1 MPKLEAIWQAI
12 GLIKPLTV
20 AMAAVALAIIGILRR
35 IRPSWPG
42 FLIAVGITAALTGL
56 LQLDVATVG
65 SVKSLLSVVVADGMT
80 RRRHRSNCELV
91 KQDVANV
98 ASVLFGGMPAT
109 GTIARNAT
117 SIRAGAHSP
126 GSGMLH
132 AVYVLLFILVAAA
145 LGAVLTFAACNMAA
159 KEEFNS
165 LLTASRGDAF
175 VLLSTFLLTVFED
188 LTLGFGVGVTLGAFL
203 FLHRMAEATDIE
215 DGGRLSSDDR
225 ADDANGRR
233 DAYEQASTQECLV
246 YKVTGALFFGATAT
260 LGIVLDRI
268 GVPPK
273 IFIFDLSELPLIYAT
288 AAQTIETFSRKM
300 RSAGTQLI
308 FAGAKP
314 AVQQVLTGLG
324 LLEPGDGDLRRCLL
338 LILTLAS

>member
-1 MPKLEAIWQAI
+1 MCSSDLF
-12 GLIKPLTV
+12 
-20 AMAAVALAIIGILRR
+20 R
-35 IRPSWPG
+35 
-42 FLIAVGITAALTGL
+42 
-56 LQLDVATVG
+56 
-65 SVKSLLSVVVADGMT
+65 SLLM
-80 RRRHRSNCELV
+80 
-91 KQDVANV
+91 
-98 ASVLFGGMPAT
+98 
-109 GTIARNAT
+109 
-117 SIRAGAHSP
+117 
-126 GSGMLH
+126 
-132 AVYVLLFILVAAA
+132 
-145 LGAVLTFAACNMAA
+145 
-159 KEEFNS
+159 
-165 LLTASRGDAF
+165 ASRSDAL

-188 LTLGFGVGVTLGAFL
+188 LTLGIGVGVTLGAFL

-268 GVPPK
+268 GAPPK
-273 IFIFDLSELPLIYAT
+273 IFIFDLSEVPLIDAT
-288 AAQTIETFSRKM
+288 AARTIETFSRKM

-324 LLEPGDGDLRRCLL
+324 LREPGVGYAATVAQARRQATA
-338 LILTLAS
+338 I